1 MAQPRR
7 SARRSRCPAPNASL
21 RGRDLWLHAGQEL
34 LRRGGVG
41 AVKLSA
47 LTEALG
53 LTTGSFYHHFRGMT
67 DYLDQLARFYGTAQ
81 FAQARP
87 LLEHPDPK
95 ERLRRLAALS
105 RDARMQPLDAAMRDW
120 AGSNPVAANAVRQS
134 DATLLAFVERAFR
147 DLGHGRSAARTRAL
161 LLFSL
166 GVARVHLP
174 WRLSKRVFD
183 EVFAVLGPVAPR
195 P

>member
-7 SARRSRCPAPNASL
+7 PARRARRIRPDASL

-34 LRRGGVG
+34 LRQGGAA
-41 AVKLSA
+41 AVKLPA
-47 LTEALG
+47 LTDALG
-53 LTTGSFYHHFRGMT
+53 LTTGSFYHHFRSMT
-67 DYLDQLARFYGTAQ
+67 DYLDQLARFYGAAQ

-87 LLEHPDPK
+87 LLEDPDPVV
-95 ERLRRLAALS
+95 RLRRLAALS

-120 AGSNPVAANAVRQS
+120 AGNNPVAAHAVRTS
-134 DATLLAFVERAFR
+134 DATLLAFVEQAFR
-147 DLGHGRSAARTRAL
+147 DIGHGRAGARTRAL

-174 WRLSKRVFD
+174 WRLPKRVFD
-183 EVFAVLGPVAPR
+183 DVFAVLGPVD
-195 P
+195 